1 MILAFRFQNHG
12 SSMLGRSSPVPQSF
26 NLTAPFCKSSL
37 AQSTFDQTGHHQWA
51 WLLSSRRR
59 RGISSCLSIS
69 RGGEA
74 WTFCQAWSM
83 TSKLSSQGQGHLLQR
98 QFGPFAKS
106 RWRKA
111 QCSIAILPSALVIP
125 SLGEGEQQGLIK
137 TSRLSKQWWIVMLPN
152 QLVIQTSPQWA
163 PAGLMHWTLTSQL
176 GGGWKG
182 IWSITPTR
190 LSAGTSSSL
199 KTCRAALHSAS
210 GFQPGLTRN
219 FWSFWSQMRPTFS
232 AVALWTARMCAGIS
246 G

>member
-1 MILAFRFQNHG
+1 
-12 SSMLGRSSPVPQSF
+12 MLGRSSPVPQSF

-111 QCSIAILPSALVIP
+111 QCSIAIQPTALVIP
-125 SLGEGEQQGLIK
+125 TLGEGEQQGLIK